1 MEPLH
6 LTFKWLSR
14 DGARRGG
21 EALTAHVGG
30 EGKLA
35 ESDLKDGRE
44 QGTQPC
50 HRGVQLQGAPFT
62 WFSLLWPEGDI
73 HIEYSV
79 WVPPRPPE
87 LRDTVILAP
96 AVSFWMGYK
105 APGPHHPMSFL
116 GPTWVFFTESL
127 VALGD

>member
-1 MEPLH
+1 MH
-6 LTFKWLSR
+6 LTFKWLRR
-14 DGARRGG
+14 DGARRG
-21 EALTAHVGG
+21 E

-62 WFSLLWPEGDI
+62 WFSLLWSEGDI
-73 HIEYSV
+73 HIEYGV

-87 LRDTVILAP
+87 LCDTVILAL

-105 APGPHHPMSFL
+105 APGPPHPMSFL
-116 GPTWVFFTESL
+116 GPTWVFSQNP
-127 VALGD
+127 